1 METAISMSDDLCL
14 EAEQTDRQM
23 NVSRSKLYSLALYE
37 YLQTQPTIS
46 TEEAVEFT
54 VLLID

>member
-1 METAISMSDDLCL
+1 MSDDLCL

-54 VLLID
+54 ALLID